1 MASTS
6 QRMSNVDTAWLRMD
20 DPTNLMMISGLILF
34 KEPLEKA
41 DLRRVIENRLLK
53 FDRFRQRIVGL
64 DRLFGNPRWE
74 DDPHLDLDYHIQEI
88 TLPAPGDATVLRHV
102 VGQFMSQ
109 PLDFA
114 HPLWQIHLIRNYQ
127 QGCAVLVRIHHCIAD
142 GIALVRV
149 LLSLTDT
156 QADASASTTPA
167 LQHPSRNNTGG
178 GLTNGTSGWLQSLKM
193 GAVKLYS
200 LARLTLQKP
209 DPRTLFKG
217 KLGVAKIPAW
227 SAPLPLDEV
236 KQIGKTLG
244 ATVNDVLLSVVSGAL
259 RQYLL
264 KRGEQI
270 PPDLN
275 IRAAVPFN
283 LRPPE
288 DAIRLGN
295 EFGLL
300 FLSLPLS
307 IEDPV
312 ERLKEVKR
320 RSLELKRSVQSQV
333 VFGVLNLIGM
343 VPRAIQKLVVN
354 FFGTKITAVMTNVP
368 GPQHPIYLAGKEV
381 ETILFWVPQS
391 GRTGMGVSIFSYNH
405 HVYIGLATDA
415 GLVPEPA
422 EIIQELH
429 NEYDRLREATR
440 AQEHLPPAETA

>member
-1 MASTS
+1 MAATP
-6 QRMSNVDTAWLRMD
+6 QPMSNVDTAWLRMD

-34 KEPLEKA
+34 NEPLEKA
-41 DLRRVIENRLLK
+41 DLQRVIENRLLK

-64 DRLFGNPRWE
+64 DRWFGNPRWE
-74 DDPHLDLDYHIQEI
+74 DDRHLDLDYHIQEI
-88 TLPAPGDATVLRHV
+88 TLPSPGDTLTLRRL

-142 GIALVRV
+142 GIALVQV
-149 LLSLTDT
+149 LLSLTDS
-156 QADASASTTPA
+156 QAGGSPTPF
-167 LQHPSRNNTGG
+167 QQPSRNSNPENRSTNQLAA
-178 GLTNGTSGWLQSLKM
+178 GLQALKM

-200 LARLTLQKP
+200 LARLTLLKP

-217 KLGVAKIPAW
+217 QLGVAKVPAW
-227 SAPLPLDEV
+227 SVPLPLDEV
-236 KQIGKTLG
+236 KKIGKTTG
-244 ATVNDVLLSVVSGAL
+244 AKINDVLLSMVSGAL
-259 RQYLL
+259 RQYML
-264 KRGEQI
+264 KRGEPI

-288 DAIRLGN
+288 NNTRLGN

-300 FLSLPLS
+300 FLSLPLG
-307 IEDPV
+307 IADPIK
-312 ERLKEVKR
+312 RLEEIKR
-320 RSLELKRSVQSQV
+320 RSLDLKRSVQSQV

-354 FFGTKITAVMTNVP
+354 FFGSKITAVMTNVP
-368 GPQHPIYLAGKEV
+368 GPQHPIYLAGKAV
-381 ETILFWVPQS
+381 ESILFWVPQS
-391 GRTGMGVSIFSYNH
+391 GRTGMGVSIFSYNQY
-405 HVYIGLATDA
+405 VYIGLATDA
-415 GLVPEPA
+415 GLIPEPA

-429 NEYDRLREATR
+429 NEYERLRKATR
-440 AQEHLPPAETA
+440 KFEQLPPAETA